1 MNRETTPGFVPLIT
15 DLLSY
20 CYTRA
25 DYTLNAENA
34 INEFYGR
41 RVEDGVILSGES
53 ISLPT
58 LSEDNEI
65 RERFFQF
72 IITYPYALVFI
83 DSLLPDIDKESG
95 KQKIE
100 HRGFMIEYK
109 DGIITYKKVPK
120 EAVLDRFI
128 DPTTGQHVTPE
139 TNELFF

>member
-128 DPTTGQHVTPE
+128 DPTTGQRVTPE

>member
-1 MNRETTPGFVPLIT
+1 MNQETTPGFVPLIT

-34 INEFYGR
+34 LSEFSGR
-41 RVEDGVILSGES
+41 RVEDGVILSGSS
-53 ISLPT
+53 ITYPT
-58 LSEDNEI
+58 LSEDSDI
-65 RERFFQF
+65 RERFFQW
-72 IITYPYALVFI
+72 IITYPYVLVFI

-109 DGIITYKKVPK
+109 NGAITYKRIPR
-120 EAVLDRFI
+120 EAILDRSI
-128 DPTTGQHVTPE
+128 DSNTGQHVRPE
-139 TNELFF
+139 TNELYF

>member
-20 CYTRA
+20 CYSRA
-25 DYTLNAENA
+25 DYTLNAENVL
-34 INEFYGR
+34 NEFFGR
-41 RVEDGVILSGES
+41 RVEDGVILSGSS
-53 ISLPT
+53 ISYPT

-65 RERFFQF
+65 RERFFQL
-72 IITYPYALVFI
+72 IIAYPYVLVFI

-109 DGIITYKKVPK
+109 DETITYKRIPK
-120 EAVLDRFI
+120 KAVIDRYI
-128 DPTTGQHVTPE
+128 DPTTGQKITPE
-139 TNELFF
+139 TNEIFF